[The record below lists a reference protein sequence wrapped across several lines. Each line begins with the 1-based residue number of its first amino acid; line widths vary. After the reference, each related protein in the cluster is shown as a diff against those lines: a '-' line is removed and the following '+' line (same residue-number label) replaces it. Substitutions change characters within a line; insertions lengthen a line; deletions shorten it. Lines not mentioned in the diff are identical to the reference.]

1 LWTSF
6 AIAVQATLIATL
18 VGTVTAFGIVRGRF
32 PGKSL
37 VNALVLSPAIVPI
50 VLVAIGTYFA
60 YGRAGLAGTPLGM
73 VLAHSALAVPLVV
86 VTVAATI
93 ETMDPR
99 LDLAAASLGAGPVQ
113 TFFKV
118 TLPLVRPGVV
128 AGALLAFV
136 TSWDE
141 LVVSLFLTT
150 PVLRTL
156 PVEMWT
162 SVREQLDPTVAA
174 VSTLLVTLS
183 TAGLV
188 IAFIFG
194 LRQSRRAS

>member
-1 LWTSF
+1 V
-6 AIAVQATLIATL
+6 I
-18 VGTVTAFGIVRGRF
+18 
-32 PGKSL
+32 
-37 VNALVLSPAIVPI
+37 
-50 VLVAIGTYFA
+50 
-60 YGRAGLAGTPLGM
+60 
-73 VLAHSALAVPLVV
+73 
-86 VTVAATI
+86 
-93 ETMDPR
+93 
-99 LDLAAASLGAGPVQ
+99 
-113 TFFKV
+113 
-118 TLPLVRPGVV
+118 

-150 PVLRTL
+150 PLLRTL

-188 IAFIFG
+188 IAFIVG
-194 LRQSRRAS
+194 LRQARRTL